1 MEIPIFAVALLSSL
15 AGVCFAGIG
24 IAYRYGEPRG
34 ISPMQ
39 SFFFASL
46 IGAVWCLARGAG
58 ELAAAPWFFLP
69 AAFALGLSQYLPVRL
84 MQAILKLGPLSPMWS
99 ALMLYFVPVI
109 IFSSLF
115 LGEPFTMWNLAS
127 VLAAVVAVLA
137 AAVGGADSGQG
148 KAAAGRRGI
157 LVYGLLLVALLLA
170 NCLLGMGQ
178 KLLATLSSSDGYP
191 LMDRCGTLFLG
202 VMYLGIALP
211 LLVNVSADKGW
222 NLKGRVWP
230 LLALLAAAGTVGGM
244 IIQTF
249 LLSYPAALY
258 FTCSSSAS
266 VLFAAIFSAA
276 VFREKRTKWWYATV
290 GATVMS
296 ILLTNGGTVCE
307 KLQLWLEK

>member
-1 MEIPIFAVALLSSL
+1 MEISIFGAAILASL

-24 IAYRYGEPRG
+24 IAYRFGEPRG
-34 ISPMQ
+34 VSPMQ

-46 IGAVWCLARGAG
+46 IGAGWCLASGYG
-58 ELAAAPWFFLP
+58 ELSSAPWFFVP

-84 MQAILKLGPLSPMWS
+84 MQIILKLGPLSPMWS

-109 IFSSLF
+109 LFSSLF
-115 LGEPFTMWNLAS
+115 LGEPFTLWNLSS

-137 AAVGGADSGQG
+137 AAVGGADSGPG
-148 KAAAGRRGI
+148 RPAAGRRGRM
-157 LVYGLLLVALLLA
+157 VYGLLLLALLFA

-178 KLLATLSSSDGYP
+178 KLLATLHTADGYN
-191 LMDRCGTLFLG
+191 LMDRCGMLFLG

-211 LLVNVSADKGW
+211 LFVNVSVGKGW
-222 NLKGRVWP
+222 NFKSRMWP
-230 LLALLAAAGTVGGM
+230 AVALLAAAGTVGGM
-244 IIQTF
+244 MLQTF
-249 LLSYPAALY
+249 LLPYPAALY

-276 VFREKRTKWWYATV
+276 IFREKRTKWWYATV
-290 GATVMS
+290 GATVLS

-307 KLQLWLEK
+307 KLCL

>member
-1 MEIPIFAVALLSSL
+1 MEISIFGAAILSSL

-46 IGAVWCLARGAG
+46 IGAGWCLAGGIG
-58 ELAAAPWFFLP
+58 ELPSAPWFLVP

-84 MQAILKLGPLSPMWS
+84 MQIILKLGPLSPMWS

-109 IFSSLF
+109 LFSSMF
-115 LGEPFTMWNLAS
+115 LGEPFTLWNLAS
-127 VLAAVVAVLA
+127 VLAAVLAVLA
-137 AAVGGADSGQG
+137 AAVGGSDSGPE
-148 KAAAGRRGI
+148 KPAMGRRGR
-157 LVYGLLLVALLLA
+157 LVYGLLLLALLFA

-178 KLLATLSSSDGYP
+178 KLLATFQTADGYN

-211 LLVNVSADKGW
+211 LLVNICIEKGW
-222 NLKGRVWP
+222 NFKARVWP
-230 LLALLAAAGTVGGM
+230 LTALLAAAGTVGGM
-244 IIQTF
+244 MLQTF
-249 LLSYPAALY
+249 MLPYPAALY

-276 VFREKRTKWWYATV
+276 VFKERRTKWWYATV
-290 GATVMS
+290 GATVLS
-296 ILLTNGGTVCE
+296 ILLTNGGTVWE
-307 KLQLWLEK
+307 KLCLWLEK